1 MRKDKLTSGK
11 VIILAVVTTIIALC
25 DSPSRDTL
33 VRQCAVPLLPLIG
46 LGLSLASAG
55 ASAGVAG
62 AQAKKAKAEQD
73 AAQRQLDDWYQNEM
87 AGNILDRA
95 DTRSMLAEYRNS
107 VKEQNEKYL
116 NNAIKGGAT
125 DEAKVAFNESM
136 NQGYAN
142 AISRIM
148 AQGQARKD
156 SVADSYMRG
165 KMDYH
170 NNLADMYMQTGKQ
183 MGDAISSAGNAMSTA
198 ISGAD
203 LGSIGKGGK
212 YLPPK

>member
-1 MRKDKLTSGK
+1 M
-11 VIILAVVTTIIALC
+11 
-25 DSPSRDTL
+25 
-33 VRQCAVPLLPLIG
+33 
-46 LGLSLASAG
+46 
-55 ASAGVAG
+55 AG

-87 AGNILDRA
+87 AGSILDRA

-156 SVADSYMRG
+156 SVADSYMQG